1 MEESSGDFLP
11 IWHQVMIVGTI
22 ALSTLAVLIYIVH
35 KIRVASIKDY
45 KAKYDFI
52 RNREIPTY
60 KLCFIILAIAV
71 AMLINTYGQGDLDF
85 DPIWF
90 FVRAF
95 ISVAGGTLVGYISAL
110 VLQYYYPTQLYK
122 KLKKWRFTPRTNP
135 KTGNKMRLLSET
147 EEDVHL
153 DEGMQAEE
161 DVFSVDYD
169 VWIDESTGET
179 KIEKYKGHLEALQCN
194 NCGFYTMKV
203 SREEIVTPPTEDEEG
218 ELIKHYVCQYC
229 GSVRATQFNI
239 AKKESFEEGFKP
251 NIAIEKNTS
260 VDVVR
265 LEVHSSTTGETKSY
279 QFPTVN
285 QAKKFLEEFDMDA
298 VE

>member
-1 MEESSGDFLP
+1 MEESSGGFLP
-11 IWHQVMIVGTI
+11 LWHQAMIIGTI
-22 ALSTLAVLIYIVH
+22 ALGTLAVLIYIVH
-35 KIRVASIKDY
+35 KIRVAAIKDY

-52 RNREIPTY
+52 RKKEIPTY
-60 KLCFIILAIAV
+60 KLCFIIIAIAI
-71 AMLINTYGQGDLDF
+71 AMLINTYGQGELDF

-95 ISVAGGTLVGYISAL
+95 ISIAGGTLVGYISAL
-110 VLQYYYPTQLYK
+110 VLQYYYPTRLNR
-122 KLKKWRFTPRTNP
+122 KLKKWRFMPRINP
-135 KTGNKMRLLSET
+135 KTGNQMRLLSEA

-169 VWIDESTGET
+169 VWIDEATGDT

-203 SREEIVTPPTEDEEG
+203 SREEIVTPPTETEEG
-218 ELIKHYVCQYC
+218 ELIKHYECQYC

-239 AKKESFEEGFKP
+239 AKKESFEDHFKP
-251 NIAIEKNTS
+251 DEITFKKNTS

-265 LEVHSSTTGETKSY
+265 LEVHSSIGESKSY
-279 QFPTVN
+279 QFPTVD
-285 QAKKFLEEFDMDA
+285 QAKKFLEEFDMDKA
-298 VE
+298 